1 MSKKKK
7 LSKSELKKLRDKVQP
22 LLSNLDPANRL
33 LKLRFGVKG
42 VNYVTDNGVIQNG
55 WLLSDKQY
63 SEEAALL
70 LEKQTAPVYI
80 LGEFF
85 NAMFAWDAIR
95 STVVASLW
103 KSGKKV
109 DEVRSI
115 DTKQIKLTMD
125 EWFDRVTKGDQE

>member
-1 MSKKKK
+1 MKQKVSKRELKMLRKK
-7 LSKSELKKLRDKVQP
+7 LQP
-22 LLSNLDPANRL
+22 LLSNLDPSNRL

-63 SEEAALL
+63 SQEAASL

-80 LGEFF
+80 LGEYF
-85 NAMFAWDAIR
+85 NAAFAWDAIR

-103 KSGKKV
+103 KGGKKV
-109 DEVRSI
+109 DEARSV
-115 DTKQIKLTMD
+115 DTKEIKLLMD
-125 EWFDRVTKGDQE
+125 EWFDKVTKGDEK

>member
-1 MSKKKK
+1 MKRKVSKR
-7 LSKSELKKLRDKVQP
+7 ELKKLRDKLQP
-22 LLSNLDPANRL
+22 MLSNLDPSNRL

-55 WLLSDKQY
+55 WLLSDKQDTQ
-63 SEEAALL
+63 EAAAL

-80 LGEFF
+80 LGEYF
-85 NAMFAWDAIR
+85 NAVFAWDAIR

-109 DEVRSI
+109 DESRSI

-125 EWFDRVTKGDQE
+125 EWFDRVTKGDEK